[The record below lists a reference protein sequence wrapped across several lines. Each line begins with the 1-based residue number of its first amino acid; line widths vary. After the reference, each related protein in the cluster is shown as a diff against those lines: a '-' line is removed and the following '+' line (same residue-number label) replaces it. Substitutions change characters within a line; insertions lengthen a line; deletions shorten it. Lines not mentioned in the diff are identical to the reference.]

1 MDRHGD
7 NWLVVQSE
15 ETERAVQAVEA
26 DDMEFIEHFKLMDPT
41 SLVSRA

>member
-26 DDMEFIEHFKLMDPT
+26 ADMQLIERLEVMEPHK
-41 SLVSRA
+41 LVSSV